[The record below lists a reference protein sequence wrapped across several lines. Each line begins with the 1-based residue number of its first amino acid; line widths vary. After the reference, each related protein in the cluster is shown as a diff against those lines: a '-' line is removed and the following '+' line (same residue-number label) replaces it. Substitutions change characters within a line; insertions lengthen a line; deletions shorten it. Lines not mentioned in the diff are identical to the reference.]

1 LASRIREAPCGVG
14 RGVGVLLSHPA
25 TAPSALPEWRS
36 RSPAVAAMLNP
47 ALIASVLVIAIQEYS
62 ERRKDPL
69 LAAHAFLI
77 VPLVLHRDTRERLP
91 ARSNTHWSKWVS
103 DNPVLV
109 AGFSAR
115 ALALR
120 GHVREGLRFGFRCG
134 ALSLDA
140 GGLVLGQTSA
150 TIPSRTAEGDIRDLL
165 TGAQRVGRWLTK
177 LELPTTAFALLG
189 MRP

>member
-1 LASRIREAPCGVG
+1 
-14 RGVGVLLSHPA
+14 
-25 TAPSALPEWRS
+25 
-36 RSPAVAAMLNP
+36 MLNP
-47 ALIASVLVIAIQEYS
+47 ALIASVLVIAVQEYS

-91 ARSNTHWSKWVS
+91 IRSSSHWTKWVS
-103 DNPVLV
+103 DNPVLI
-109 AGFSAR
+109 AGFPAR

-120 GHVREGLRFGFRCG
+120 EHVREGLRFGLRYG
-134 ALSLDA
+134 VLSLDGF

-150 TIPSRTAEGDIRDLL
+150 TIPGRTAEGDIRDLL

-177 LELPTTAFALLG
+177 LELPATAFALLG